1 LFHYLKKLGSVSINY
16 VKTSLPDVTN
26 VVVDVSLVCMEQ
38 QKELEKVIVG
48 MRQRLMDE
56 ARRYLRNQNEAEDMV
71 QDVVLKLWTMRDNLG
86 DCHSVEAMAVVITRH
101 LCLNRNREHDKKLD
115 IQALREM
122 TDSMSPEQQLIG
134 QETVGRL
141 LEQIDALP
149 DRQQIILRMKHLD
162 GMEVGEIAAMT
173 GMTIASV
180 RQNLSRARKNIM
192 KRFLR

>member
-1 LFHYLKKLGSVSINY
+1 
-16 VKTSLPDVTN
+16 
-26 VVVDVSLVCMEQ
+26 
-38 QKELEKVIVG
+38 
-48 MRQRLMDE
+48 
-56 ARRYLRNQNEAEDMV
+56 
-71 QDVVLKLWTMRDNLG
+71 
-86 DCHSVEAMAVVITRH
+86 
-101 LCLNRNREHDKKLD
+101 
-115 IQALREM
+115 
-122 TDSMSPEQQLIG
+122 MSPEQQLIG